1 MLKINNIDKYYNK
14 HKKNKIHVI
23 NHTSIELEN
32 NGLVALLGPSGCG
45 KTTLLNVI
53 GGLDNVDQGSI
64 YINNEKMTPNFT
76 HKIDK
81 IRNINIGYIF
91 QDYKLIDNLS
101 VYDNVAF
108 VLKILGIKD
117 KNEIKEKV
125 EYALECVGMLRYK
138 KRPASMLSGGERQRV
153 GIARAIVKDP
163 SIILADEPTG
173 NLDSKNSLEIM
184 KIIKAISEKRLVI
197 LVTHEQNLAKFY
209 ATRIIEIEDGTIKK
223 DYINTETSD
232 LDYEIDNCFYLKDFR
247 EKIDINGN
255 NVDIDIYR
263 NNNEKIK
270 LEIVIKND
278 NIYIKSNEK
287 LKPEIVNDDTNIEFI
302 DSSYQKL
309 SHTNKLKYNFDFDK
323 IKSNNNK
330 KYVSIINPF
339 SLILEGFKKVLD
351 YHLLKKILLIGF
363 FIAGMFIIYSV
374 STYMATLQV
383 KEEEF
388 IKVHKEYLTV
398 ETNKINID
406 TYLKDETDKNIIYMI
421 PGTSKINISVPLKDY
436 YQTNN
441 EALTMPISLAST
453 EVLEEE
459 NIIDGKLPS
468 NGNEVVLDKL
478 AFDNIKEKDPSF
490 QMAGLINIEDML
502 NRKINID
509 KKEYTIV
516 GITDDNNPCLYVDK
530 SQLLSIIAL
539 SNTDLNKSIN
549 KDTTASIKNLLNYN
563 DDKDKIQITN
573 GKEPTNDYEI
583 IINKDSSEGMPLNK
597 EIEVKLNGKKLK
609 VVGYYTSKYGLQE
622 MYTNA
627 NTFKYLVLI
636 SKKSF
641 TIMPKNKEEVLEKYH
656 NNKSNIIDTYKISKK
671 NYIKEKRK
679 QTSST
684 IIISGIIL
692 IISFIEIY
700 LMIRSSFLSRIKEIG
715 IYRAIGLKRID
726 ICKMFIGEIVAI
738 TTMSSMPGLIFMAY
752 ILHILSRVKSLNGYI
767 LMNSQVL
774 IISFILVYTFN
785 IIVGLLPVIN
795 TIRKKPAEILSR
807 TDL

>member
-468 NGNEVVLDKL
+468 NSNEVVLDKL

-549 KDTTASIKNLLNYN
+549 KDTTANIKNLLNYN

-573 GKEPTNDYEI
+573 GKEPANDYEI
-583 IINKDSSEGMPLNK
+583 IINKDNSEGMPLNK

>member
-468 NGNEVVLDKL
+468 NSNEVVLDKL

>member
-53 GGLDNVDQGSI
+53 GGLDNVGQGSI

-468 NGNEVVLDKL
+468 NSNEVVLDKL

-549 KDTTASIKNLLNYN
+549 KDTTANIKNLLNYN

-752 ILHILSRVKSLNGYI
+752 ILHVLSRVKSLNGYI

>member
-468 NGNEVVLDKL
+468 NSNEVVLDKL

-549 KDTTASIKNLLNYN
+549 KDTTANIKNLLNYN

-573 GKEPTNDYEI
+573 GKEPANDYEI

>member
-468 NGNEVVLDKL
+468 NSNEVVLDKL

-549 KDTTASIKNLLNYN
+549 KDTTANIKNLLNYN

>member
-53 GGLDNVDQGSI
+53 GGLDNVGQGSI

-468 NGNEVVLDKL
+468 NSNEVVLDKL

-549 KDTTASIKNLLNYN
+549 KDTTANIKNLLNYN

>member
-549 KDTTASIKNLLNYN
+549 KDTTANIKNLLNYN

-573 GKEPTNDYEI
+573 GKEPANDYEI

>member
-398 ETNKINID
+398 ETNKINI
-406 TYLKDETDKNIIYMI
+406 
-421 PGTSKINISVPLKDY
+421 SVPLKDY

-468 NGNEVVLDKL
+468 NSNEVVLDKL

-549 KDTTASIKNLLNYN
+549 KDTTANIKNLLNYN

-573 GKEPTNDYEI
+573 GKEPANDYEI
-583 IINKDSSEGMPLNK
+583 IINKDNSEGMPLNK